1 MSELLLVNPRRR
13 RRKRKMTAKQLKYF
27 GPRRKRST
35 RRRRSRVAL
44 AATPRRRRRSRRR
57 SHTVAAVRH
66 VRRRRSRRRV
76 TRLRRNPMHMG
87 GFSTRRFLNDTLIPA
102 GIGATGALGVDIALG
117 YFGSFLPPML
127 STGLPNVAV
136 KLAAAVGIG
145 MVAGAVAGK
154 KMGEEAMAGAVVVTL
169 YNLVKAQLMSAM
181 PSLPLHGYVGGM
193 GWVSPSMQ
201 VGPGSWSGSG
211 AMGAYVGNDNA
222 YGMHGVGVYV
232 GETES
237 DYY

>member
-1 MSELLLVNPRRR
+1 
-13 RRKRKMTAKQLKYF
+13 
-27 GPRRKRST
+27 
-35 RRRRSRVAL
+35 
-44 AATPRRRRRSRRR
+44 
-57 SHTVAAVRH
+57 
-66 VRRRRSRRRV
+66 
-76 TRLRRNPMHMG
+76 LRRNPMRMPG
-87 GFSTRRFLNDTLIPA
+87 GFSPKRFMSDTLVPA
-102 GIGATGALGVDIALG
+102 GIGAGGALAVDIALG
-117 YFGSFLPPML
+117 YFGSYLPASL
-127 STGLPNVAV
+127 TTGLPNVAV

-145 MVAGAVAGK
+145 AIAGAVAGK

-169 YNLVKAQLMSAM
+169 YSLIKAQLMSAM
-181 PSLPLHGYVGGM
+181 PTLPLHGYMGGL

-211 AMGAYVGNDNA
+211 NMGAYVGNDNA

>member
-1 MSELLLVNPRRR
+1 MSELLLVNPRRKR
-13 RRKRKMTAKQLKYF
+13 RRRKMTAKQLKYF
-27 GPRRKRST
+27 GPRRKS
-35 RRRRSRVAL
+35 RRRRRTVA
-44 AATPRRRRRSRRR
+44 AASPRRRRRSRI
-57 SHTVAAVRH
+57 VAAVRH
-66 VRRRRSRRRV
+66 VRRRISRHRRRRV
-76 TRLRRNPMHMG
+76 TRLRRNPIHMG
-87 GFSTRRFLNDTLIPA
+87 GFSGKRFLSDTLIPA

-117 YFGSFLPPML
+117 YFGSYLPATL
-127 STGLPNVAV
+127 QTGLPNVAV

-181 PSLPLHGYVGGM
+181 PTLPLHGYSM

-211 AMGAYVGNDNA
+211 VSGVNAYVGSDNA
-222 YGMHGVGVYV
+222 YGMHGVGVYI
-232 GETES
+232 GESES

>member
-13 RRKRKMTAKQLKYF
+13 AKRRTKRRMTAKQRKYF
-27 GPRRKRST
+27 GPRKAR
-35 RRRRSRVAL
+35 RRRRSVA
-44 AATPRRRRRSRRR
+44 AAAPRRRRRSRV
-57 SHTVAAVRH
+57 VAAVRH
-66 VRRRRSRRRV
+66 VRRRISRHRRRRHV
-76 TRLRRNPMHMG
+76 TRLRRNPIHLG

-117 YFGSFLPPML
+117 YFGSYLPPIL
-127 STGLPNVAV
+127 QTGLPNVAV

-181 PSLPLHGYVGGM
+181 PTLPLHGYNM
-193 GWVSPSMQ
+193 GWVSPSLQ

-211 AMGAYVGNDNA
+211 VNGMGAYVGSDNA

-232 GETES
+232 GESES